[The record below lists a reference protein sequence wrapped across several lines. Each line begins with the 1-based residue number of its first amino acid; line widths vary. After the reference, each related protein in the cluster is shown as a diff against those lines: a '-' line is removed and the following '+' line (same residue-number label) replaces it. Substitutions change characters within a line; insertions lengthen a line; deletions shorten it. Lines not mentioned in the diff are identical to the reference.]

1 MRRLPFMVFTIL
13 VSLATLPVVAGS
25 TDVFTGILTVT
36 WGDPMRGEEGTPPTV
51 FHLTEDN
58 GASHRLAVDPALL
71 HMVGGLQ
78 HLLGQRVRVTTT
90 TDETTRTVLLLEKLG
105 GAKSVT
111 VVTGSQPWVS
121 VMCKFPDVAD
131 EPQDLAFFQN
141 MFDNSPGRLDHYWRE
156 LSYGTID
163 VVGSTAAGWVILP
176 ENQDHYIPVPGEG
189 CLDGDPDNDAD
200 LGALFADCTA
210 AADHLIDFSNGGNPY
225 VGINLMFNSDLDGC
239 AWGGGW
245 SATLDGVSKV
255 WRTTWEP
262 PWGYENV
269 SVMAHEMGHGFGLPH
284 SNNWDGDNS
293 PYDNSWDVM
302 SDAWYWAGWDATYG
316 TIGKHTI
323 AYHKADILGW
333 ISAAKIFEP
342 SPDSAT
348 SIVIDDLALVTTPNY
363 RMARIEIPG
372 SSRYYTV
379 EVRGWT
385 GMYDAN
391 LPGEAV
397 IIHEID
403 PGRSEPAWA
412 YDAGTPPGNDSSGE
426 GTMWRV
432 GETFTDPAAE
442 ISLSID
448 SQTPDGF
455 EITIAVGDSGLV
467 FSDGFE
473 DGDTGAWSVAVGG

>member
-1 MRRLPFMVFTIL
+1 MRPLHSLTIVTL
-13 VSLATLPVVAGS
+13 FLLATLQISAGS
-25 TDVFTGILTVT
+25 PDILTGILTVT
-36 WGDPMRGEEGTPPTV
+36 WGDPIQGEEGIPPTV
-51 FHLTEDN
+51 FHLTEDS
-58 GASHRLAVDPALL
+58 GVTHHLKIDPALIQ
-71 HMVGGLQ
+71 MAGGLQ
-78 HLLGQRVRVTTT
+78 QLWGQRVRVTTT
-90 TDETTRTVLLLEKLG
+90 VDGTDRTVMLLEKLG
-105 GAKSVT
+105 EIRAVT
-111 VVTGSQPWVS
+111 AVTGSQPWVS
-121 VMCKFPDVAD
+121 VMCKFPDVAT
-131 EPQDLAFFQN
+131 EPQNLTFFLE

-163 VVGSTAAGWVILP
+163 VVGSTAAGWVNLP
-176 ENQDHYIPVPGEG
+176 NNQTHYIPVPGEG
-189 CLDGDPDNDAD
+189 CLDGNPNNDAD

-210 AADHLIDFSNGGNPY
+210 AADHLIDFSNGGNPF

-262 PWGYENV
+262 PWGYGNV
-269 SVMAHEMGHGFGLPH
+269 SVMGHEMGHGFGLPH
-284 SNNWDGDNS
+284 SNNWDNDGW

-302 SDAWYWAGWDATYG
+302 SDAHGWAGSDATYG
-316 TIGKHTI
+316 TLGKHTI

-333 ISAAKIFEP
+333 ISPAEIFEP
-342 SPDSAT
+342 APDSAT
-348 SIVIDDLALVTTPNY
+348 TIVIDDLALGTTPNY
-363 RMARIEIPG
+363 RMARIEIPS

-403 PGRSEPAWA
+403 TGRSEPAWA
-412 YDAGTPPGNDSSGE
+412 YDAAGTPGSDSSGE

-442 ISLSID
+442 ISISID

-455 EITIAVGDSGLV
+455 EITIGVGAWGLL
-467 FSDGFE
+467 FSDDFE
-473 DGDTGAWSVAVGG
+473 GADTGAWSVAVGG